1 MMGKQVVFIGSPRG
15 LSSNHQKSFQNRA
28 MKEKRM
34 NCETARNLCIISAL
48 ANLGH
53 FPTRE
58 SKKEAWFLSPFR
70 KETRASFKVSKA
82 LNRWYDHGEGIG
94 GNLIDLMIKI
104 TGSSVP
110 EVLELLDGGTY
121 SISQAPAPAKAPAKT
136 TKGIIVKKVMDISH
150 PALEQYLVDR
160 CIPMTMARS
169 HTKEVHFEMG
179 NQDYFAIG
187 LKNSKGGW
195 ELRNRFQKLCSS
207 PKAISHFNEGKEN
220 LVIVEGMFDFLSLMT
235 VAPAWLKN
243 SNILVLNSLAFAN
256 QLGEIIDGYGKGR
269 LLLDNDCAGDLM
281 TKNLLKEHGNLEDGR
296 ELFHGFKDLNE
307 KLQSDPMV
315 KIKKE
320 VSLNN
325 IIL

>member
-1 MMGKQVVFIGSPRG
+1 
-15 LSSNHQKSFQNRA
+15 

-34 NCETARNLCIISAL
+34 NCETARNLCIMSAL
-48 ANLGH
+48 ADMGH

-58 SKKEAWFLSPFR
+58 SKKEAWFLSPLR
-70 KETRASFKVSKA
+70 KETQASFKVSKV

-94 GNLIDLMIKI
+94 GNLIDLMMRI

-121 SISQAPAPAKAPAKT
+121 SISPAPALTKAPASTK
-136 TKGIIVKKVMDISH
+136 KGIIVGEVMDISH
-150 PALEQYLVDR
+150 LALLQYLEVR
-160 CIPMTMARS
+160 CIPMAIARS

-179 NQDYFAIG
+179 NQNYFAIG
-187 LKNSKGGW
+187 LKNTKGGW

-220 LVIVEGMFDFLSLMT
+220 LAIVEGMFDFLSLIT
-235 VAPAWLKN
+235 IAPSWLKD

-256 QLGEIIDGYGKGR
+256 QLGEIIDGCNQCK
-269 LLLDNDCAGDLM
+269 LLLDNDAAGDK
-281 TKNLLKEHGNLEDGR
+281 TTQTLLQQHDNVWDERK
-296 ELFHGFKDLNE
+296 LFHGFKDLNE
-307 KLQSDPMV
+307 KLQSDPMM

-325 IIL
+325 IIP

>member
-1 MMGKQVVFIGSPRG
+1 
-15 LSSNHQKSFQNRA
+15 

-34 NCETARNLCIISAL
+34 NCETARDLCIISAL
-48 ANLGH
+48 ANMGY

-58 SKKEAWFLSPFR
+58 SKKEAWFLSPLR
-70 KETRASFKVSKA
+70 KETQASFKVSKA

-94 GNLIDLMIKI
+94 GNLIDLMMRM
-104 TGSSVP
+104 TGSSVS
-110 EVLELLDGGTY
+110 EVLELLDGGAY
-121 SISQAPAPAKAPAKT
+121 SISTAPAPNITQASIK
-136 TKGIIVKKVMDISH
+136 KGIIVGDVKDISH
-150 PALEQYLVDR
+150 FALLQYLEVR
-160 CIPMTMARS
+160 CIPMAIARF

-179 NQDYFAIG
+179 NRDYFAIG
-187 LKNSKGGW
+187 LKNNKGGW

-220 LVIVEGMFDFLSLMT
+220 LAIVEGMFDFLSLVT
-235 VAPAWLKN
+235 IAPSWLKD

-256 QLGEIIDGYGKGR
+256 QLGEIIDGCNQCK
-269 LLLDNDCAGDLM
+269 LLLDNDAAGDKM
-281 TKNLLKEHGNLEDGR
+281 TQTLLQQHDKVRDER
-296 ELFHGFKDLNE
+296 KLFHGFKDLNK
-307 KLQSDPMV
+307 KLQSNPMM